1 MLGFKG
7 YLPLPLIS
15 FSTVAKR
22 VRVLFNVTV
31 YKVWEE
37 GLSIC
42 GQFHIESKKAVFIDA
57 SVNFKFRLPPHP
69 LSFSVLSFHTLNCCW
84 FSPGWF
90 LSLSLLADLLIRS
103 ISSITF
109 LTFEL
114 NESWRISTE
123 SAEILCVK
131 DIAFINST
139 IVCSLM
145 HLYMTETDLD
155 SVVTEINILNKIQ
168 KWSDSATSSIT
179 MNELIRSLLMSKS
192 RVCPRLSVG
201 PCTCWLWSKCLKH
214 LYFLL

>member
-1 MLGFKG
+1 M
-7 YLPLPLIS
+7 
-15 FSTVAKR
+15 
-22 VRVLFNVTV
+22 
-31 YKVWEE
+31 
-37 GLSIC
+37 
-42 GQFHIESKKAVFIDA
+42 
-57 SVNFKFRLPPHP
+57 NFKFRLPPHP
-69 LSFSVLSFHTLNCCW
+69 LSFSALSFHTLNCCW

-90 LSLSLLADLLIRS
+90 LSPSLLADLFIRA

-114 NESWRISTE
+114 NESWRRSTE

-179 MNELIRSLLMSKS
+179 MNELLRSLLMSKS

-201 PCTCWLWSKCLKH
+201 PCTCWLWSKVFKTLILSFVVLIYALSMWILKSPAIAKQSNSEEIIDAISVNSSKKAGE
-214 LYFLL
+214 YFEVL